1 MLRGFLQ
8 LRLKGCDKLLCR
20 TGQPDLLAVGRQSLQ
35 TLLPREQLPSVI
47 IKGLRPQHAK
57 IPGAQLASQVG
68 EHADFQVAAV
78 GWWTLAGGAAHDL
91 APTFRGKRE
100 IDMFI
105 DPLAMQILVVL
116 DELKGL
122 NQCAVLRGRLQLQK
136 VTQAKQ
142 QRAMR
147 FEMFPDQG

>member
-1 MLRGFLQ
+1 
-8 LRLKGCDKLLCR
+8 
-20 TGQPDLLAVGRQSLQ
+20 
-35 TLLPREQLPSVI
+35 
-47 IKGLRPQHAK
+47 
-57 IPGAQLASQVG
+57 
-68 EHADFQVAAV
+68 
-78 GWWTLAGGAAHDL
+78 
-91 APTFRGKRE
+91 
-100 IDMFI
+100 MFI

-147 FEMFPDQG
+147 FEVFPDQG